1 MKVIETNLLDA
12 YVIKCDVYEDSRG
25 SFMESFNLKKFKK
38 EVCSYEDFV
47 QDNHSVSK
55 KGVLRGLHYQVEHPQ
70 GKLVRCTSGRVLDVL
85 VDLRKSSS
93 TFGQHTTILLD
104 EKYKQV
110 WVPPGFAHGFYVL
123 SDKADVIYKI
133 TDYYYPEHERTLLW
147 NDSQLAIDWRIEEET
162 IISEKDKI
170 GKTFD
175 ECEKYD

>member
-25 SFMESFNLKKFKK
+25 SFIESFNLKKFKE
-38 EVCSYEDFV
+38 EVSSHEDFV
-47 QDNHSVSK
+47 QDNHSISK
-55 KGVLRGLHYQVEHPQ
+55 KDVLRGLHYQIEHPQ

-85 VDLRKSSS
+85 VDLRKSSP
-93 TFGQHTTILLD
+93 TFGEHTKILLD

-133 TDYYYPEHERTLLW
+133 TDYYYPQHERTLLW
-147 NDSQLAIDWRIEEET
+147 NDSELSIDWKIEGEP
-162 IISEKDKI
+162 IVSKKDKI